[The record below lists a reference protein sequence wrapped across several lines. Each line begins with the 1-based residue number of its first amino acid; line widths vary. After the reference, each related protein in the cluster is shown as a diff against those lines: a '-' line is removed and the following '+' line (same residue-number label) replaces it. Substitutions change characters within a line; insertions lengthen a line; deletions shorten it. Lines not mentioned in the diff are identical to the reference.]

1 MIYAQ
6 TERLILRPLLRADL
20 PRLVELIGDWEVA
33 GRLAVVPH
41 PYGMEHAEAF
51 YERVEAAAQ
60 KGEPQ
65 FFLMQETGGGPIGAV
80 GLHVP
85 REPEP
90 QPGELVLGYW
100 LGRPYW
106 NRGFMSEA
114 IGPVIGLAFA
124 RPDVAV
130 LGAVT
135 DPANDASQNVLRK
148 AGLRCLGLSPRRDPA
163 ALRGSSTVLRWQM
176 TRADYTNRSA

>member
-6 TERLILRPLLRADL
+6 TTRLILRPLLRADL

-41 PYGMEHAEAF
+41 PYGLEHAESF
-51 YERVEAAAQ
+51 YERVEAAARR
-60 KGEPQ
+60 GEPS
-65 FFLMQETGGGPIGAV
+65 FFLMQEKGGGPIGAV

-85 REPEP
+85 REPES

-100 LGRPYW
+100 LGKPYW

-114 IGPVIGLAFA
+114 IGPVISLAFV

-130 LGAVT
+130 LTAVT

-148 AGLRCLGLSPRRDPA
+148 AGLRCLGLTPRRDPA
-163 ALRGSSTVLRWQM
+163 ALRGSPTVLRRQM
-176 TRADYTNRSA
+176 TRADYDNRNA